1 MSTSPS
7 CRSQQLIR
15 SRFQPAQVI
24 GMLALHT
31 LIGGRV
37 QLEADLVKPPSEV
50 ESQATV
56 APDSDSLLKTFGE
69 AEVQKVSRSRVKPIR
84 PYPQRLT
91 DIAARLQQS
100 HRQRLGLY
108 LPSTFRDCVTIWWGG
123 GSMGGSS
130 WKEQHMSY
138 RRPPD
143 GPKAPRRAYPSDLT
157 DGQWERIAPLLPQGR
172 TRGQPRIWEVRE
184 IVDAILYLLHN
195 GGVWRALPHD
205 LPPWP
210 TVWTYFREW
219 REAGVWKTVH
229 DALHRQVREAEGRD
243 PEPSAGVLDSQSVRT
258 TEGGGSGATTPA
270 STSWAA
276 SASSW
281 STRRA
286 G

>member
-24 GMLALHT
+24 GMLALHP

-108 LPSTFRDCVTIWWGG
+108 LPSTFSQRHDI
-123 GSMGGSS
+123 
-130 WKEQHMSY
+130 EI
-138 RRPPD
+138 
-143 GPKAPRRAYPSDLT
+143 PRRACK
-157 DGQWERIAPLLPQGR
+157 
-172 TRGQPRIWEVRE
+172 
-184 IVDAILYLLHN
+184 H
-195 GGVWRALPHD
+195 
-205 LPPWP
+205 
-210 TVWTYFREW
+210 
-219 REAGVWKTVH
+219 
-229 DALHRQVREAEGRD
+229 
-243 PEPSAGVLDSQSVRT
+243 
-258 TEGGGSGATTPA
+258 TEEHQ
-270 STSWAA
+270 AA
-276 SASSW
+276 SPDRHQLEMLSAPRQDSPQ
-281 STRRA
+281 RV
-286 G
+286 